1 MATMQ
6 QHSFFR
12 ICTLGLFL
20 LANLTLAAQAATMPL
35 PKPPAVDAKSYIL
48 MDASSGQVLAER
60 EADAQIEP
68 ASITKIMSSY
78 VVFSEIAKGNLG
90 EEDLVTVSETAWRMG
105 GSKMFIEV
113 GKQVSIIDLL
123 RGMIV
128 QSGND
133 ATIALAEHIAGTE
146 DSFAAYMNQYAVKL
160 GLTHTHFTNAT
171 GWPDPEH
178 YTTARDIAVLIRAL
192 IADFPEQYALY
203 AEKEY
208 AYNNITQHN
217 RNLLLWRDE
226 SVDGVK
232 TGHTESA
239 GYCLSASAIRDGMR
253 LISVVIG
260 ADGTKSRTRYSQAL
274 LNYGFRFFETRK
286 LFEGNAPMDTVRV
299 WKGASQE
306 LGIGPRESFYI
317 TVPRGRFD
325 DINVQAELNGQVYA
339 PVSAGQKLGQLTAS
353 LDDQV
358 LTSAD
363 IQALDGV
370 ALGSWWQRL
379 LDEARLFMHR

>member
-1 MATMQ
+1 MPQRFITRTLL
-6 QHSFFR
+6 SFF
-12 ICTLGLFL
+12 LLFAGIA
-20 LANLTLAAQAATMPL
+20 ANAQTASMPL
-35 PKPPAVDAKSYIL
+35 PKPPGVDAKSYIL
-48 MDASSGQVLAER
+48 IDAQSGQVLAES
-60 EADAQIEP
+60 EPDAKIEP

-78 VVFSEIAKGNLG
+78 VVFSEIAKGNLS
-90 EEDLVTVSETAWRMG
+90 ETDLVTISETAWRMG

-113 GKQVSIIDLL
+113 GKQVPVMDLL

-146 DSFAAYMNQYAVKL
+146 DSFAAFMNQYATQL
-160 GLTHTHFTNAT
+160 GLSNTHFTNAT

-178 YTTARDIAVLIRAL
+178 YTTARDIATLIRAL
-192 IADFPEQYALY
+192 VSAFPEHYKLY

-208 AYNNITQHN
+208 TYNNITQHN

-239 GYCLSASAIRDGMR
+239 GYCLSASAVRDGMR

-286 LFEGNAPMDTVRV
+286 LFEADKPMDTVRV
-299 WKGASQE
+299 WKGATQA
-306 LGIGPRESFYI
+306 LGIGPQQDFYI
-317 TVPRGRFD
+317 TIPRGRFD
-325 DINVQAELNGQVYA
+325 DVNVKAELQGQVFA
-339 PVSAGQKLGQLTAS
+339 PVSAGQKLGSITAT
-353 LDDQV
+353 LDDS
-358 LTSAD
+358 LLSTAD
-363 IQALDGV
+363 IHALDAV
-370 ALGSWWQRL
+370 EQGSWWQRL